1 VAWSQRVRRVALVA
15 LVGVAAAACGGSGG
29 EALREPPARATLDPF
44 QARARILAVYD
55 IWFNRLEAGGELPAD
70 AEAIATSTR
79 RWIETGH
86 PAPLAS
92 VRVETATAPAAVR
105 DPRAVYIYGP
115 LTAGMFV
122 VAAPT
127 RSGPRFGVVDPDTQ
141 AVEVIGLAGLSEYE
155 RRLGEAIGSQQ
166 A

>member
-1 VAWSQRVRRVALVA
+1 VAWSHRVRRVALVA
-15 LVGVAAAACGGSGG
+15 LVGVAAVACGGGG
-29 EALREPPARATLDPF
+29 EEAAGEPAARATLDPF
-44 QARARILAVYD
+44 QARLRILAVYH

-70 AEAIATSTR
+70 AEAIATRTR
-79 RWIETGH
+79 RWIEAGH

-127 RSGPRFGVVDPDTQ
+127 RAGPRFGVVDPNTQ
-141 AVEVIGLAGLSEYE
+141 AVEVIGLSGLSEYE
-155 RRLGEAIGSQQ
+155 RLLRAAIGSQ
-166 A
+166 AA